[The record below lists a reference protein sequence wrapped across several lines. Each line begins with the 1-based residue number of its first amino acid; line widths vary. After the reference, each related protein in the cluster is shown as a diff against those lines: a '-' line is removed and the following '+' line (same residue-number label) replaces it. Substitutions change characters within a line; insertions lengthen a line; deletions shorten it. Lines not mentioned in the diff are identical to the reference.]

1 MFKIKLLILFLI
13 SFTLTNCTN
22 NINDIGKYYV
32 KSSGN
37 DPTYNIRNTLV
48 QYLESMGLYDENDY
62 DYVIEFSNGFD
73 ESTFVTNIDKTSDRK
88 KITYNIEYRI
98 VKKFNNFSCPIFIQ
112 EYKKVSSFIFAGG
125 EFNISNDAADAEIK
139 NNLIDLTTND
149 FIDDLL
155 NNKRKDCKY
164 RIEPK
169 P

>member
-1 MFKIKLLILFLI
+1 MFKIKLLILFII
-13 SFTLTNCTN
+13 SYTLTNCTS
-22 NINDIGKYYV
+22 NINDDGKYYV
-32 KSSGN
+32 MSSGN

-88 KITYNIEYRI
+88 KITYNIQYRI

-112 EYKKVSSFIFAGG
+112 DYKKVSSFIFAGG

-169 P
+169 S